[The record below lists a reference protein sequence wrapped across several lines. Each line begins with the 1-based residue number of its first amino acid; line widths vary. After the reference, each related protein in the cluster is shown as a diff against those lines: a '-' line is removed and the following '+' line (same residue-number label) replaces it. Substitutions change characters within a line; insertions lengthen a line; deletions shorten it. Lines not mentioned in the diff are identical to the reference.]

1 MASKIWSNV
10 SVLPYLKPTTRKRLG
25 RLASYVVGLVILV
38 LIVSFAD
45 WHKIQKV
52 FFNPAVAL
60 QMWPAIVT
68 IALKNTLIYTIA
80 SFVCGSILAVV
91 MAILKL
97 AGGPLGAFATAFI
110 EFFRGIPAL
119 LTIFTAAYVVPL
131 AFGFQIPGEGP
142 GAGIVA
148 LTIVTGAYGAEIVRA
163 GIQAVPSGQNEA
175 ARSLGMTSGQTMFW
189 VILPQAMRIVIPPM
203 TNEFVMLLKDTSL
216 LYVAGFT
223 LTQKELTTF
232 GQDAL
237 STTGNATPI
246 VMVAVAYLIV
256 TLPLTWLVGKLE
268 KKLDP
273 KR

>member
-1 MASKIWSNV
+1 V

-25 RLASYVVGLVILV
+25 RLASFAFAGVILLAV
-38 LIVSFAD
+38 VAFAD

-52 FFNPAVAL
+52 FFNPSVAL
-60 QMWPAIVT
+60 QMWPTILT
-68 IALKNTLIYTIA
+68 IALKNTLIYTVS
-80 SFVCGSILAVV
+80 SFVLGSLLAVLLAV
-91 MAILKL
+91 LKIS
-97 AGGPLGAFATAFI
+97 GGPLGWFASSFI
-110 EFFRGIPAL
+110 ELFRGIPAL
-119 LTIFTAAYVVPL
+119 LTIFTAAYVIPL
-131 AFGFQIPGEGP
+131 AFGFQIPGQGP
-142 GAGIVA
+142 GAGILA
-148 LTIVTGAYGAEIVRA
+148 LTIVTGAYAAEIVRA
-163 GIQAVPSGQNEA
+163 GIEAVASGQAEA

-189 VILPQAMRIVIPPM
+189 VVLPQALRIVIPPM

-246 VMVAVAYLIV
+246 VMVAAAYLIV
-256 TLPLTWLVGKLE
+256 TIPLTWLVGKLE

>member
-1 MASKIWSNV
+1 V

-25 RLASYVVGLVILV
+25 RLASYALGVIV
-38 LIVSFAD
+38 LLAVIGFAD
-45 WHKIQKV
+45 WPQIQKV
-52 FFNPAVAL
+52 FFNPKVAL
-60 QMWPAIVT
+60 QMWPAILIV
-68 IALKNTLIYTIA
+68 ALKNTLVYTIS
-80 SFVCGSILAVV
+80 SFVFGSLLAVLLAV
-91 MAILKL
+91 LKV
-97 AGGPLGAFATAFI
+97 AGGPLGWAASAFI

-119 LTIFTAAYVVPL
+119 LTIFTAAYVLPI
-131 AFGFQIPGEGP
+131 AFGIKIPGGGP

-148 LTIVTGAYGAEIVRA
+148 LTIVTGAYAAEIVRA
-163 GIQAVPSGQNEA
+163 GIQAVPPGQVEA
-175 ARSLGMTSGQTMFW
+175 ARSLGMSSGQTMFW
-189 VILPQAMRIVIPPM
+189 VVLPQALRIVIPPM

-216 LYVAGFT
+216 LFAAGFAVT
-223 LTQKELTTF
+223 EKELTTF

>member
-1 MASKIWSNV
+1 V
-10 SVLPYLKPTTRKRLG
+10 SVLPYLKPTARKRLG
-25 RLASYVVGLVILV
+25 RLASYALGVVVLLAVVG
-38 LIVSFAD
+38 FAD

-52 FFNPAVAL
+52 FFNPSVAL
-60 QMWPAIVT
+60 QMWPSILT
-68 IALKNTLIYTIA
+68 IALKNTLIYTVS
-80 SFVCGSILAVV
+80 SFVLGSTLAVLLAV
-91 MAILKL
+91 LKIS
-97 AGGPLGAFATAFI
+97 GGPLGWFASAFI

-119 LTIFTAAYVVPL
+119 LTIFTAAYVIPL

-142 GAGIVA
+142 GAGILA
-148 LTIVTGAYGAEIVRA
+148 LTIVTGAYAAEIVRA
-163 GIQAVPSGQNEA
+163 GIEAVPSGQAEA
-175 ARSLGMTSGQTMFW
+175 ARSLGMSSSQTMFW
-189 VILPQAMRIVIPPM
+189 VVLPQALRIVIPPM

-256 TLPLTWLVGKLE
+256 TIPLTWLVGKLE